1 MVYPLHTKTHKDIFY
16 SQGWKKKIFA
26 SGRVYTMDISTFE
39 TRLNELLNEIN
50 DLPVERSKKLL
61 SLAQK
66 AKMYNEKLQ
75 KSTETLHDSLDH
87 LRLTVKYLLFDL
99 EATRRENQYLRK
111 MLEKSEE

>member
-1 MVYPLHTKTHKDIFY
+1 
-16 SQGWKKKIFA
+16 
-26 SGRVYTMDISTFE
+26 MDISTFE

-50 DLPVERSKKLL
+50 DMPAGRSQKLI
-61 SLAQK
+61 SLAKQ
-66 AKMYNEKLQ
+66 AKIYNEKLQ

-111 MLEKSEE
+111 MLEKGED